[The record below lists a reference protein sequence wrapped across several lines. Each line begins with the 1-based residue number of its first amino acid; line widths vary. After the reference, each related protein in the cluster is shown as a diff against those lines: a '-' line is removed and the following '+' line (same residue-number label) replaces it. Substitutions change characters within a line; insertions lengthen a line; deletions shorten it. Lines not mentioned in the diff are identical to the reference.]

1 MCADIINLRH
11 VRKTRAR
18 MEKEQQADQNRLT
31 FGRSKSEKQ
40 ATQSRNAQEQA
51 RPDAHQREPASPDT
65 GQKDH

>member
-1 MCADIINLRH
+1 
-11 VRKTRAR
+11 
-18 MEKEQQADQNRLT
+18 MEKEQQAEQNRLT

-51 RPDAHQREPASPDT
+51 RLDAHQREPAPPET